1 MAITNIFN
9 KDKGERNGKKTF
21 NPSKSAAR
29 VTDAKKEGQTAAKRT
44 ETAPVSAGKESASI
58 YRIIRNPHIT
68 EKATRLT
75 QINQYVFKVCDNVN
89 KSEIRKAV
97 EDYYGVDV
105 VKVRMIH
112 IPSRTKRRGK
122 GVAIKQGYKKAIVAV
137 AKGQA
142 IEVLP
147 R

>member
-1 MAITNIFN
+1 MAITNLFN
-9 KDKGERNGKKTF
+9 KDKKEGRGRKEF
-21 NPSKSAAR
+21 NPAKSAAQAK
-29 VTDAKKEGQTAAKRT
+29 VAKKEAGLVPKKKEIA
-44 ETAPVSAGKESASI
+44 SLGAGKENASI

-75 QINQYVFKVCDNVN
+75 AINQYVFKVCDDVN
-89 KSEIRKAV
+89 KGEIKKAV

-105 VKVRMIH
+105 VKVRMVH
-112 IPSRTKRRGK
+112 IPTRIKRRGK

-137 AKGQA
+137 AKGQS

>member
-9 KDKGERNGKKTF
+9 KKEEGKNTNLGS
-21 NPSKSAAR
+21 NPAKSAAK
-29 VTDAKKEGQTAAKRT
+29 VKNAKKKMVSAAKNPEKT
-44 ETAPVSAGKESASI
+44 IVAAKDNASV

-68 EKATRLT
+68 EKATRLAE
-75 QINQYVFKVCDNVN
+75 INQYVFKVFDNIN
-89 KSEIRKAV
+89 KDMIKKAV
-97 EDYYGVDV
+97 EDYYGVKV
-105 VKVRMIH
+105 VAVRMVNIH
-112 IPSRTKRRGK
+112 SRKKRRGK

-137 AKGQA
+137 AKGQT